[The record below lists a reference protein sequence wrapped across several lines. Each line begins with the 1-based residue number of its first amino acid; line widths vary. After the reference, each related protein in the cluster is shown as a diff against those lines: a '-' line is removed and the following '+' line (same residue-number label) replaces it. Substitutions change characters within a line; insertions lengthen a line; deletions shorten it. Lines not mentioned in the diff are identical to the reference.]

1 MADEIRILRP
11 QGAGPN
17 LGSVGVSVGG
27 RGDAALIQRPRVAE
41 EEAMRQ
47 RAMESERRRAAA
59 ASAALRGG
67 GGRPSNDAIWE
78 GAKKD
83 KARRESEIET
93 RLRDDLDPD
102 VQAEIGA
109 EPMAPVFNA
118 SGQAAIDAMD
128 FARAADQRVVLQ
140 RRNPMHEP
148 VKRHIGETAGAQT
161 QILQGVEAERAAQVS
176 AATQAAEFMANEA
189 RRQNDAIIDARA
201 AEFER
206 QQMLDEGIQALR
218 EVNKNVAEA
227 TATFS
232 ETKGVD
238 PGRHWASRTA
248 GQKFVAVLGG
258 IARGLLKMDPMAHLQ
273 AAIDNDIAAQ
283 EANIGL
289 RKTALD
295 EAQEGVARASN
306 VYETLR
312 LNVGD
317 KRTADMM
324 MEQARLGQAEQQ
336 FKALLAEHGLNQLTA
351 EQDRFL
357 GEIGQRRADLA
368 LLIEQRTA
376 ANPRMITSVR
386 KARGAAERKVL
397 GQLAGESAKASRGLQ
412 SQGFEQQGRERV
424 EMIKGEMEVA
434 KKQAEGQGKNWEQQ
448 KWIAEKTEPHR
459 NELKAI
465 QDFKKKYP
473 DDIPGVF
480 FGSSLSGGALKSVT
494 GEQRQARRD
503 LLRIAMLRLRR
514 ESGAAIS
521 EEELHREAENLVDSW
536 SEGDVR
542 ADLDSRERE
551 ALRRIDL
558 YERAPETSEVESYR
572 GAAMQDR
579 EAMVEQ
585 GGVADPVMIDE

>member
-11 QGAGPN
+11 QDVAGN
-17 LGSVGVSVGG
+17 D
-27 RGDAALIQRPRVAE
+27 DAKLRAQ
-41 EEAMRQ
+41 
-47 RAMESERRRAAA
+47 AMEAERRRAAA
-59 ASAALRGG
+59 ASAAIKGG
-67 GGRPSNDAIWE
+67 GKFAERVPIDPRGNARFERPPQQQVVEEAP
-78 GAKKD
+78 
-83 KARRESEIET
+83 AREAPG
-93 RLRDDLDPD
+93 D
-102 VQAEIGA
+102 
-109 EPMAPVFNA
+109 PVFAA
-118 SGQAAIDAMD
+118 SGQAANDALN

-161 QILQGVEAERAAQVS
+161 QILQGAEAERAAQVN

-189 RRQNDAIIDARA
+189 RRQNDAIVDARA

-206 QQMLDEGIQALR
+206 QQMLDEGVQALR

-227 TATFS
+227 TARFS

-295 EAQEGVARASN
+295 EAQEGVGRAAN

-357 GEIGQRRADLA
+357 GEIAQRRADLG
-368 LLIEQRTA
+368 LMIEQRTA

-397 GQLAGESAKASRGLQ
+397 GQLAGESAAASRDLQAQGFKQQGDERMEGIKGQAEIEKERAKGQGVDTKATMAYAKEAAAAEGMIRQIDKILEREDIPGYGPVGRTVDTPFIRHLAGDETLTLEKEADAVVEQLGRLQ
-412 SQGFEQQGRERV
+412 SQGVISPTEEVRFR
-424 EMIKGEMEVA
+424 EMIFSGTMKG
-434 KKQAEGQGKNWEQQ
+434 
-448 KWIAEKTEPHR
+448 
-459 NELKAI
+459 
-465 QDFKKKYP
+465 
-473 DDIPGVF
+473 
-480 FGSSLSGGALKSVT
+480 
-494 GEQRQARRD
+494 GED
-503 LLRIAMLRLRR
+503 
-514 ESGAAIS
+514 
-521 EEELHREAENLVDSW
+521 
-536 SEGDVR
+536 
-542 ADLDSRERE
+542 
-551 ALRRIDL
+551 ALRRNLKVVRDMAATKLQTLKKGLAPQDL
-558 YERAPETSEVESYR
+558 DYVERGEPGKFKAEPSKDVRLPSVV
-572 GAAMQDR
+572 D
-579 EAMVEQ
+579 V
-585 GGVADPVMIDE
+585 DE

>member
-11 QGAGPN
+11 QDVAGN
-17 LGSVGVSVGG
+17 
-27 RGDAALIQRPRVAE
+27 GDAKLRAQ
-41 EEAMRQ
+41 
-47 RAMESERRRAAA
+47 AMEAERRRAEA
-59 ASAALRGG
+59 ASAAIKGG
-67 GGRPSNDAIWE
+67 GKFAERVPIDPRGNARFERPPQE
-78 GAKKD
+78 
-83 KARRESEIET
+83 
-93 RLRDDLDPD
+93 
-102 VQAEIGA
+102 QAVE
-109 EPMAPVFNA
+109 EAPVREAPGDPVFAA
-118 SGQAAIDAMD
+118 SGQAANDALN
-128 FARAADQRVVLQ
+128 FARAADQRVVSSH
-140 RRNPMHEP
+140 RNPMYAGT
-148 VKRHIGETAGAQT
+148 KRNIEATDAAQT
-161 QILQGVEAERAAQVS
+161 QILQGAEAERAAQVN

-189 RRQNDAIIDARA
+189 RRQSDAIVDARA

-227 TATFS
+227 TARFS

-258 IARGLLKMDPMAHLQ
+258 IARGLLKLDPMAHLQ

-357 GEIGQRRADLA
+357 GEIAQRRADLG
-368 LLIEQRTA
+368 LMIEQRTA

-397 GQLAGESAKASRGLQ
+397 GQLAGESAKATRGLQ

-434 KKQAEGQGKNWEQQ
+434 KKQAEGQGKNWQQQ
-448 KWIAEKTEPHR
+448 KWIAEKTEPYR

-480 FGSSLSGGALKSVT
+480 FGSSLSGGALKSLT
-494 GEQRQARRD
+494 QSQRQARRE
-503 LLRIAMLRLRR
+503 LQRIAMIRLRR

-521 EEELHREAENLVDSW
+521 EEELNREAENLVDSW

-542 ADLDSRERE
+542 TDLDARE
-551 ALRRIDL
+551 AEAMRRIDL

-572 GAAMQDR
+572 GAELQDR

-585 GGVADPVMIDE
+585 AGIDDPVMIDE